1 MRSLSLAITA
11 GPLVA
16 ALVCLLLAPAPVQAD
31 PARQVPP
38 ELQQSSLY
46 SKTDNVLGITIR
58 YMPEVSAEAV
68 ETAKARLRMM
78 LEQLPL
84 VAQNLAS
91 AGAELRIMT
100 GHPDTDV
107 TGGLV
112 SYATEE
118 NILKNERDR
127 FSDHRDICVHEC
139 AHMLHGAGFGSAQRE
154 AITARFMQVQAEGL
168 WPGCYALTNE
178 DEFFAELTMWYFGT
192 RGDYGK
198 LPDPQ
203 EGPQWLKQ
211 YDPQSYELLDEIFS
225 GRMASEKI
233 EWRELQDQGAGS
245 EGKLTS
251 IDSGKPSQLQVLNN
265 SGQTL
270 TCWWL
275 DFNGQRVSYGTA
287 GPGERWTMSTF
298 VGHPWLLMDE
308 GGAVRGIWVPESAHD
323 RVMIQ

>member
-1 MRSLSLAITA
+1 MLLAIS
-11 GPLVA
+11 
-16 ALVCLLLAPAPVQAD
+16 LLIAPGFAHAD
-31 PARQVPP
+31 AARQVPP
-38 ELQQSSLY
+38 ELQSVALY
-46 SKTDNVLGITIR
+46 SGSDSVLGITIR

-78 LEQLPL
+78 LEHLPV

-100 GHPDTDV
+100 GHPNTDV
-107 TGGLV
+107 TGGLI

-139 AHMLHGAGFGSAQRE
+139 AHMLHLCGFGTQQRA
-154 AITARFMQVQAEGL
+154 AITTRFKAAQAAGL
-168 WPGCYALTNE
+168 WPGCYAMTNE

-211 YDPQSYELLDEIFS
+211 YDPASYEMLDSIYS
-225 GRMASEKI
+225 GRLVSERI
-233 EWRELQDQGAGS
+233 EWREIANQGAS
-245 EGKLTS
+245 AEGQLKS
-251 IDSGKPSQLQVLNN
+251 VDSGRSCQVQFVNN
-265 SGQTL
+265 SGRKL
-270 TCWWL
+270 KFFWL
-275 DFNGQRVSYGTA
+275 DYSGQRVPYGEIGA
-287 GPGERWTMSTF
+287 GERSGMNTF
-298 VGHPWLLMDE
+298 VGHPWLLCDSE
-308 GGAVRGIWVPESAHD
+308 GNVAGIWVPESAHD
-323 RVMIQ
+323 RVIIQ